1 MLPNTDRGLKIV
13 AQTEPG
19 TTLKICLSGGKI
31 KRRSFYGNYDKAA
44 AAAADD
50 DDEADDKDDDDNYD
64 DDV

>member
-1 MLPNTDRGLKIV
+1 M

-44 AAAADD
+44 AAA